1 MSINLHLGRAQ
12 PFYMSAWSKAEQLPN
27 VRWQLNSQ
35 VFWTGGTLKQGF
47 RGRCLFGGNWS
58 GPVVFGAKVWGIS
71 EQVETIETAMK
82 TMEKSITTL
91 GKSMNTME
99 EPAKT
104 MEKSMNSAND
114 TF

>member
-71 EQVETIETAMK
+71 EQVETIETL
-82 TMEKSITTL
+82 S
-91 GKSMNTME
+91 KSMNTME
-99 EPAKT
+99 KPAKT
-104 MEKSMNSAND
+104 MEKSMNSATC